1 MAANLKVMGFGN
13 PLLDISANVG
23 QKTMDEW
30 GVKPGDIILADEGG
44 KHKPLYAKLTKDYPV
59 EYIAGGATHN
69 SIRVAQWMLG
79 APGSTA
85 FIGCVGTDQFGE
97 QLEKAAKGDGVNVQY
112 FKQSKVE
119 TGTCGVLVNS
129 GDRALIA
136 NLAAANCYDKA
147 HYDSPAVQELISST
161 KIVYSAGFPLTT
173 PAGPP
178 TIMAIGKALNESGKT
193 FCMDLSAP
201 FIIQVPPF
209 KAALDAALAHVDF
222 LFGNET
228 EAATYGEV
236 SGWGKD
242 IGEIALKI
250 AAMPKACGS
259 RPRCVVFTQGKDP
272 TLVALGG
279 VIYSYEVPVLPK
291 EKLVDTNG
299 AGDAFVGGFLA
310 SLAKGA
316 DIKSCV
322 TAGNYAA
329 RQIIQVSGCK
339 IPSYP
344 PEM

>member
-1 MAANLKVMGFGN
+1 MSANLKIMGFGN
-13 PLLDISANVG
+13 PLLDISANVE

-44 KHKPLYAKLTKDYPV
+44 KHKPLYTKLAKEYPV
-59 EYIAGGATHN
+59 EYIAGGATQN
-69 SIRVAQWMLG
+69 SIRVAQWMSG
-79 APGSTA
+79 VPGTTA
-85 FIGCVGTDQFGE
+85 FIGCIGTDAFGE

-112 FKQSKVE
+112 YKQSAVE

-136 NLAAANCYDKA
+136 NLAAANCYDKS
-147 HYDSPAVQELISST
+147 HFDSPAVQELLKAT
-161 KIVYSAGFPLTT
+161 KIVYTAGFPLTT

-178 TIMAIGKALNESGKT
+178 TMMAIGEELNKSGKT
-193 FCMDLSAP
+193 FCMNLSAP

-236 SGWGKD
+236 SGWGTD
-242 IGEIALKI
+242 VGTVALKL

-259 RPRCVVFTQGKDP
+259 RPRCVVFTQGKDQ
-272 TLVALGG
+272 TIVALGG
-279 VIYSYEVPVLPK
+279 ELHKFDVPVLPK

-310 SLAKGA
+310 FLAKGETLA
-316 DIKSCV
+316 RCV
-322 TAGNYAA
+322 EAGNYAA

-339 IPSYP
+339 IPSYAASC
-344 PEM
+344 